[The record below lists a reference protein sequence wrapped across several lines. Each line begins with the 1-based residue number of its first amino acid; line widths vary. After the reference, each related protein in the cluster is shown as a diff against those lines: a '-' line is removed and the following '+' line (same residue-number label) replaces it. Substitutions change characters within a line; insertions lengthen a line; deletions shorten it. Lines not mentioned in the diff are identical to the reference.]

1 MPKGQK
7 STPEFRAQA
16 CRQVTD
22 FSRPVREVSTDL
34 GINLGTLRRWL
45 REQRTEEALVAEAN
59 EDDQDAE
66 VCRLRA
72 ELKAATDDLYW
83 KDQEIEFL
91 KKAAGFFAAEQRP
104 KRGSK

>member
-16 CRQVTD
+16 CRQVIE
-22 FSRPVREVSTDL
+22 FSRPIREVSTEL
-34 GINLGTLRRWL
+34 GISHETLRTWL
-45 REQRTEEALVAEAN
+45 RRQRDQQAVMAEA
-59 EDDQDAE
+59 EESDAE
-66 VCRLRA
+66 ARIRELEA
-72 ELKAATDDLYW
+72 ELKARNEDLYW

>member
-16 CRQVTD
+16 CRQVIE

-34 GINLGTLRRWL
+34 GISHGTLSRWL
-45 REQRTEEALVAEAN
+45 REQRAERAVVAEAGGQ
-59 EDDQDAE
+59 DHDAE
-66 VCRLRA
+66 VARLRA
-72 ELKAATDDLYW
+72 ELKVVKDDLYW
-83 KDQEIEFL
+83 REQEIEFL

>member
-16 CRQVTD
+16 CRQVIEL
-22 FSRPVREVSTDL
+22 SRPVREVSTDL
-34 GINLGTLRRWL
+34 GISHGTLGRWL
-45 REQRTEEALVAEAN
+45 REQRAEWAVVAEADGQDH
-59 EDDQDAE
+59 DDE
-66 VCRLRA
+66 IRRLRA
-72 ELKAATDDLYW
+72 ELKQRDDDLYW